1 MSDKTETLITVL
13 DRYQTRYNPNRNG
26 EQSIS
31 CPNTEAHTHGDRNPS
46 CSLNLGKGV
55 LYCQGCGLSGDAY
68 SIIMQIEHIEFLEA
82 TEQIGKPRVEIESDW
97 LIL

>member
-1 MSDKTETLITVL
+1 MSSDKTEQLMTTL
-13 DRYQTRYNPNRNG
+13 DRYETRYNPNRSN

-55 LYCQGCGLSGDAY
+55 LFCQGCGLSGDAY
-68 SIIMQIEHIEFLEA
+68 NIVMQIEHLDFKQAMKSL
-82 TEQIGKPRVEIESDW
+82 GKPYVITESDF
-97 LIL
+97 LL